1 MYVARTFIQPTQS
14 MRNVGVK
21 MKLAPVPSIV
31 RGKSVAVIDDS
42 IVRGTTS
49 RILVQM
55 LRDAGATAVH
65 MRIASPP
72 YAWPCFYGIDTGT
85 KDQLLASDRTV
96 EQIRDYIGADSVGY
110 LSTDAL
116 YQASGRTR
124 LCTACF
130 DGKYPTDLYQDY

>member
-1 MYVARTFIQPTQS
+1 

-21 MKLAPVPSIV
+21 MKLSPVASIV
-31 RGKSVAVIDDS
+31 KGKRVAVIDDS

-49 RILVQM
+49 KILVQM
-55 LRDAGATAVH
+55 LREAGATAVH

-85 KDQLLASDRTV
+85 SDQLLASGRSLQEISDF
-96 EQIRDYIGADSVGY
+96 IGADTLGY
-110 LSTDAL
+110 LSVEAL
-116 YQASGRTR
+116 YKASGRQQ

-130 DGKYPTDLYQDY
+130 DGRYPTELYEQDNK

>member
-1 MYVARTFIQPTQS
+1 M
-14 MRNVGVK
+14 
-21 MKLAPVPSIV
+21 
-31 RGKSVAVIDDS
+31 AVIDDS

-49 RILVQM
+49 RIIVQM

-85 KDQLLASDRTV
+85 KDQLLASGRTV
-96 EQIRDYIGADSVGY
+96 EQIRDFIGADSVGY
-110 LSTDAL
+110 LSTEAL
-116 YQASGRTR
+116 HQASGRTQ

-130 DGKYPTDLYQDY
+130 NGIYPTDLYQDN

>member
-1 MYVARTFIQPTQS
+1 M
-14 MRNVGVK
+14 
-21 MKLAPVPSIV
+21 
-31 RGKSVAVIDDS
+31 AVIDDS

-49 RILVQM
+49 RIIVQM

-85 KDQLLASDRTV
+85 REQLLAADRSV
-96 EQIRDYIGADSVGY
+96 EEIRAFIGADSLEY
-110 LSTDAL
+110 LSVDAL
-116 YQASGRTR
+116 YKASGREQ

-130 DGKYPTDLYQDY
+130 DGKYPTELYQDND